1 MSSLIFGFTPDGVVT
16 INRVILRPE
25 HTVDDLQERVA
36 LLCENVK
43 TYHSDTGFVGGF
55 VALNSG
61 QISNE
66 GSTIGQAVTSP
77 LIHSAARYATSCCG
91 YLQAPI
97 MRSANDVARS
107 AASCMREREALIVTF
122 WKSFED
128 HERSHRSETF
138 QPLFRQVL
146 ELCENGNEEIAYQML
161 WSGRAYSKEEAE
173 AARRAKQRFTSA
185 RAA

>member
-77 LIHSAARYATSCCG
+77 L
-91 YLQAPI
+91 
-97 MRSANDVARS
+97 
-107 AASCMREREALIVTF
+107 REREALIVTF

-161 WSGRAYSKEEAE
+161 WSGRAYSKEEAA

-185 RAA
+185 KAA